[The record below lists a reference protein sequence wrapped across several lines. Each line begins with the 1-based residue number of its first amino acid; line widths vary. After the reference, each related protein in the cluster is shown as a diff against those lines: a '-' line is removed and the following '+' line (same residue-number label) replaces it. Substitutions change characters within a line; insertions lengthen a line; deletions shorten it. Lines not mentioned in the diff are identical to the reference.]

1 MRNPIG
7 QADRVLGFATEPT
20 TSGWTFIIDDSESS
34 VFADARR
41 TLAIELGVLGLLV
54 ALGIAGAL
62 VLGRRLTRQ
71 YSDARDAE
79 ERVRRLQEITAG
91 VSAASTP
98 ADVARVVLER
108 GRDATGAAAGSVA
121 LIDEDG
127 TTITTLMLVGYSDA
141 VGREF
146 PSYAITAE
154 LPTPH
159 SIREGPVWL
168 RDGDAVRST
177 YPHLRRFHESMS
189 HEAVAAMPLVVEG
202 EPIGGMALSFP
213 DRRAFDEEE
222 RAFLTSIAELAAQ
235 ALDRARLYELEQRKT
250 ERQQLLAEAGTLLDA
265 PLGARATLTAL
276 ANLSVP
282 RLADWCSVSIPT
294 DEGIEVV
301 AVAHS
306 DPAKVAMAHELIRRF
321 PARPDDPGASGRCS
335 GPAGR
340 SSSRR

>member
-1 MRNPIG
+1 MAPGLGASRALGGDPVIRRIRTSPTRPVAEAVVGNLTGVRNPIG
-7 QADRVLGFATEPT
+7 QGDRVLGFATEPT

-141 VGREF
+141 VEPRV
-146 PSYAITAE
+146 PVVRDHRRA
-154 LPTPH
+154 PTPH

-168 RDGDAVRST
+168 RAAPPERHGPTPTSPSSTGPCPTRRS
-177 YPHLRRFHESMS
+177 PRCRSWS
-189 HEAVAAMPLVVEG
+189 
-202 EPIGGMALSFP
+202 
-213 DRRAFDEEE
+213 
-222 RAFLTSIAELAAQ
+222 
-235 ALDRARLYELEQRKT
+235 
-250 ERQQLLAEAGTLLDA
+250 
-265 PLGARATLTAL
+265 RATRSAGIALCSPTA
-276 ANLSVP
+276 APS
-282 RLADWCSVSIPT
+282 
-294 DEGIEVV
+294 
-301 AVAHS
+301 
-306 DPAKVAMAHELIRRF
+306 
-321 PARPDDPGASGRCS
+321 ARTSGRS
-335 GPAGR
+335 
-340 SSSRR
+340 